1 MVRGEVDKE
10 SNIWHLMR
18 ARSGWRQ
25 GNILAVNIID
35 SYRFGL
41 VVINGKK
48 YISDVIIFPDRVR
61 SEWWRQRGHE
71 LCLEDITEVLTENP
85 EVLIVGTGESGL
97 MRVLP
102 ETKQSTE
109 AQGIKLIVE
118 TTDKACQTY
127 NQLCHSQRV
136 VAALHLTC

>member
-1 MVRGEVDKE
+1 
-10 SNIWHLMR
+10 
-18 ARSGWRQ
+18 
-25 GNILAVNIID
+25 LAVNIID

-48 YISDVIIFPDRVR
+48 YTSDVIIFPGMVR
-61 SEWWRQRGHE
+61 SEWWRRKGSHE
-71 LCLEDITEVLTENP
+71 LCLDDIGDVLTENP
-85 EVLIVGTGESGL
+85 EVLIVGTGESDL

-102 ETKQSTE
+102 ETKQSVK
-109 AQGIKLIVE
+109 AQGIRLILE
-118 TTDKACQTY
+118 TTTKACLTY

>member
-1 MVRGEVDKE
+1 M
-10 SNIWHLMR
+10 
-18 ARSGWRQ
+18 
-25 GNILAVNIID
+25 NIID

-48 YISDVIIFPDRVR
+48 YTSDVIIFPGRVR
-61 SEWWRQRGHE
+61 SGWRRQTGHE
-71 LCLEDITEVLTENP
+71 LCLEDIAEVLTENP
-85 EVLIVGTGESGL
+85 EVLMVGTGESGL

-109 AQGIKLIVE
+109 ARGIKLIVE